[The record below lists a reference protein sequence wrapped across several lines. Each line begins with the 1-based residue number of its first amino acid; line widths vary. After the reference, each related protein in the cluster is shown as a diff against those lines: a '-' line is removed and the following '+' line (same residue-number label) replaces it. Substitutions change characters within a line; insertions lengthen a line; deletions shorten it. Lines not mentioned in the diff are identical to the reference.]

1 MLAVCWAISKCRM
14 FLTGLQHFI
23 ILTDHNPLIPIL
35 NNHRPDELENPRL
48 QRLKTRLMAYNF
60 TAQWLKGSKND
71 APDALSRHPVS
82 DPQTH
87 EALAELNIHD
97 NPDISLSEIRVISD
111 QSNES
116 LRLQELR
123 TYSEQDEE
131 YQLLRKFILN
141 GFPKHRRQ
149 LPDSCKKYWNV
160 HQHLTLDDGL
170 IVYGCRLLIPSTM
183 CNRVLAN
190 LHEAHQGALRTKQR
204 ARITVYWPGLDN
216 DIDNAVLSCQYCQDH
231 QPSNTKEPIIH
242 RKRPSRPFQEIAIDL
257 CSQTGHDYLIIV
269 DCFTDWPAIIP
280 MTRNTTSSQI
290 NSALRQ
296 AFCRTA
302 IPDVIWSDCGPQFT
316 SNKFKQFAQQWGFLH
331 KTSSPY
337 HLQSNGKI
345 ESTIKSMKRI
355 IRTSWNGRS
364 LDEDKFCR
372 ALLQYRNTPS
382 RRDGL
387 SPAQKLYGHPTQDI
401 LPAHRRPFA
410 QEWQRKA
417 EEVELQAQVTQ
428 QSTTDYYNTHAHPL
442 ADIDI
447 GSNVA
452 IQNPHTKLWDI
463 YSIVT
468 DISPNR
474 RYYVKTPSGRVLV
487 RNRRFLR

>member
-35 NNHRPDELENPRL
+35 NNYRLNELENPRL

-82 DPQTH
+82 DPQTY
-87 EALAELNIHD
+87 EALAELDIHD

-111 QSNES
+111 QSNKS
-116 LRLQELR
+116 LRLQELC

-131 YQLLRKFILN
+131 Y
-141 GFPKHRRQ
+141 
-149 LPDSCKKYWNV
+149 
-160 HQHLTLDDGL
+160 
-170 IVYGCRLLIPSTM
+170 
-183 CNRVLAN
+183 LAN
-190 LHEAHQGALRTKQR
+190 LHEAHQGALQTKQR
-204 ARITVYWPGLDN
+204 ARLTVYWPGLDN

-242 RKRPSRPFQEIAIDL
+242 RKRPSRPFQGIAIDL
-257 CSQTGHDYLIIV
+257 CSQAGHDYLIIV

-280 MTRNTTSSQI
+280 MIRNTTSSQI

-337 HLQSNGKI
+337 HPQSNGKI
-345 ESTIKSMKRI
+345 ESTVKSMKRI
-355 IRTSWNGRS
+355 IPTSWNGRS
-364 LDEDKFCR
+364 LDEDKVCR

-382 RRDGL
+382 WRDGL

-401 LPAHRRPFA
+401 LPAHRRSFA
-410 QEWQRKA
+410 QEWQHKA
-417 EEVELQAQVTQ
+417 EEVEQQAQVTQ
-428 QSTTDYYNTHAHPL
+428 QSTTDYYNAHAHPL

-463 YSIVT
+463 YGIVT

-474 RYYVKTPSGRVLV
+474 RYYVKTLSGRVLV
-487 RNRRFLR
+487 QNHRFLRRRVPLSIPSHLDYTQLDTTSTHTATSPRRSTRLRQLPKRLIEDPTWN